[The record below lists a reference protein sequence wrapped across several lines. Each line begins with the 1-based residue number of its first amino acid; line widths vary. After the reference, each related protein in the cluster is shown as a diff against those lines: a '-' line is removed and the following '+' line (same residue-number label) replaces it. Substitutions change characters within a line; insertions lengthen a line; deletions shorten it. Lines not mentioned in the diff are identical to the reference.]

1 MKQGLEKC
9 IAQRTAVLKHF
20 CTSCGIFSSNENFWG
35 DSNRLSKE
43 MGASLGA
50 DDHPSTPAPLW
61 AKDPQQQQPL
71 SSRGPTTV
79 TSQPFSAFTG
89 IGVEWRKT
97 FLNFSPFFF
106 NTASEYYFLSLNMYA
121 VFFFFFLRIWGRGY
135 VYHVALTLLQVPL
148 WQKSLCSY
156 CGAQSRR

>member
-79 TSQPFSAFTG
+79 ASQPFSAFTG

-106 NTASEYYFLSLNMYA
+106 NIASEYYFLSLNMYA
-121 VFFFFFLRIWGRGY
+121 VFFFFFKNLRQGI
-135 VYHVALTLLQVPL
+135 HLPCCLNFTASSSMAEIAMFLL
-148 WQKSLCSY
+148 WSTE
-156 CGAQSRR
+156 